1 MRQSERAGHAPRA
14 KAVSPRNR
22 GYELLLLKY
31 KLLFDHAR
39 DIILFIDGEGRIL
52 EANCA
57 AVKAYGYSREELVSM
72 RVFELRKFDSTDI
85 VRSQMR
91 QAENSSILFETVHK
105 ARDGRAIPVEVSSTG
120 VSFGGSRILMSIIR
134 DISLK
139 QRYLAEI
146 HRLAYY
152 DELTGL
158 PNRKS
163 FQDALRRAT
172 DAPGGAFALML
183 VDVDNFKRVNDALSH
198 AVGDLY
204 LIEMGSRLSRA
215 LANRG
220 TLFRLGGDEFT
231 VLAEGVASRESATP
245 LLEDLR
251 AAGGGTFAVDG
262 NPIASSVSIGVGFF
276 PENGR
281 DGSEVLKKADLAM
294 YRVKEAR
301 KDGYGFFG

>member
-1 MRQSERAGHAPRA
+1 MRLFTRARRA
-14 KAVSPRNR
+14 LRASALSPRKR
-22 GYELLLLKY
+22 GYELLLIKY

-39 DIILFIDGEGRIL
+39 DIILFIDSDGKIL
-52 EANCA
+52 EANNA

-72 RVFELRKFDSTDI
+72 RVFELRKFDSADL

-91 QAENSSILFETVHK
+91 QADNSSILFETVHK
-105 ARDGRAIPVEVSSTG
+105 TRDGRAIPVEVSSTG
-120 VSFGGSRILMSIIR
+120 VNFGGSRILMSIIR

-163 FQDALRRAT
+163 FQDALRRASE
-172 DAPGGAFALML
+172 ASGGAFALML
-183 VDVDNFKRVNDALSH
+183 IDVDDFKRVNDAHSH
-198 AVGDLY
+198 AVGDKY
-204 LIEMGSRLSRA
+204 LTEIGLSLSRA
-215 LANRG
+215 LADRG

-231 VLAEGVASRESATP
+231 VLATDFASKESVTP

-251 AAGGGTFAVDG
+251 AAGGGTFEIDG
-262 NPIASSVSIGVGFF
+262 NSIKSSVSIGVSFF

-294 YRVKEAR
+294 YRVKETR
-301 KDGYGFFG
+301 KDGYGFYG